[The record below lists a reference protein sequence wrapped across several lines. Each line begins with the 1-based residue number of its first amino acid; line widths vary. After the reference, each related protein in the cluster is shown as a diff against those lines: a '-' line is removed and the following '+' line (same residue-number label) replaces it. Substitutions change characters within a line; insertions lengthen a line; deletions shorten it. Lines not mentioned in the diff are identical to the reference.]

1 MFLRPP
7 QFRHVQKPYGLII
20 RVRLMASYSRMLD
33 MGGVPNS
40 MDKKTGSIN
49 ASKNCKVQAI
59 CFDFGTLTGSIS
71 SKENEELLLAKE
83 THAANEEQRQGL
95 GSIMPDVGKI
105 TQIADILNVKFGKEG
120 GISSNRKLSSN
131 EDADLSRLVEV
142 DSSSE
147 TKVVQK
153 ETNPLLRF
161 DVRSKY
167 AARLAKK
174 GVGLAG
180 VHRMKQQLEDEK
192 GNSRGDA
199 VGHFAARKVAMSE
212 PSAASGDKWM
222 ALTGTGTLLQYLTQ
236 RSMKICLFPSPKSFE
251 ISNREEGDRMEQ
263 MKAQL
268 NDVNFYSL
276 IKTGSDA
283 EHVLQTALRD
293 LALDSPLRILV
304 VSDRDEYIRVAKE
317 SGLVTCRI
325 IPPNARRGNVSAH
338 YSVPSVPDVKDV
350 VDEINGISFN
360 AVLQGR

>member
-7 QFRHVQKPYGLII
+7 QIRHIQKTNGAII
-20 RVRLMASYSRMLD
+20 RVRLMGSYSRMLD
-33 MGGVPNS
+33 MGGVPSS
-40 MDKKTGSIN
+40 MHQKTGSIN

-71 SKENEELLLAKE
+71 SKEKEEILVAKE
-83 THAANEEQRQGL
+83 NHATNEEQRQGL
-95 GSIMPDVGKI
+95 GKIIPDVGKI
-105 TQIADILNVKFGKEG
+105 TQIADILNVKLGNEKRIF
-120 GISSNRKLSSN
+120 SHRTLSSK
-131 EDADLSRLVEV
+131 EDADLSRLMEV
-142 DSSSE
+142 DPSSV
-147 TKVVQK
+147 TKVVEKQ
-153 ETNPLLRF
+153 TNPLLQF

-167 AARLAKK
+167 APRLAKK

-180 VHRMKQQLEDEK
+180 VDRMKQQLEDEK
-192 GNSRGDA
+192 SNQRGDA
-199 VGHFAARKVAMSE
+199 ASHFAARKMAMSE
-212 PSAASGDKWM
+212 PATAGGDKWM

-236 RSMKICLFPSPKSFE
+236 RSMKICLFPSLKSFE
-251 ISNREEGDRMEQ
+251 ILNTEEGDRMEQ

-268 NDVNFYSL
+268 NDVNFHSL

-283 EHVLQTALRD
+283 EQVLQTALRD
-293 LALDSPLRILV
+293 LDLDSPLRILV

-338 YSVPSVPDVKDV
+338 YSVSSVPDVKDV

>member
-1 MFLRPP
+1 MFLRPSR
-7 QFRHVQKPYGLII
+7 FRHTQNTNGVII
-20 RVRLMASYSRMLD
+20 RVCWMASYSRMLD
-33 MGGVPNS
+33 MGGVPSS
-40 MDKKTGSIN
+40 MHKKTGSIN

-71 SKENEELLLAKE
+71 SKEKEKLLLTKV
-83 THAANEEQRQGL
+83 TRVSNEEQRQEL
-95 GSIMPDVGKI
+95 GEIMPKI
-105 TQIADILNVKFGKEG
+105 TQIADILNVKMGNEER
-120 GISSNRKLSSN
+120 ISSDRTLSSK
-131 EDADLSRLVEV
+131 EVADLSRLMEA

-147 TKVVQK
+147 TKVVEK
-153 ETNPLLRF
+153 ETNPLLRS

-167 AARLAKK
+167 AARLARK
-174 GVGLAG
+174 GVDLAG
-180 VHRMKQQLEDEK
+180 VDRMKQRLEDERS
-192 GNSRGDA
+192 NSRGDA
-199 VGHFAARKVAMSE
+199 ASHFAARKIALSE

-222 ALTGTGTLLQYLTQ
+222 ALTGTGALLQYLTQ
-236 RSMKICLFPSPKSFE
+236 RSMKICLFPSPTSFE
-251 ISNREEGDRMEQ
+251 ISNKEERDRMEQ

-268 NDVNFYSL
+268 NDVNFHSL